1 LLRFVSVESRED
13 PLVAVARKLILTYAE
28 ELAVDLCFQGFDDE
42 IANLPGKYA
51 SPAGALLLAETEQ
64 GYVGCGAFRDLGDGI
79 CELKRIFVAKEQ
91 RGKGIARTLSIE
103 LLNRARARGYKRARL
118 DTLARLAPALAL
130 YRSLGFREI
139 PPYNFNPQPDI
150 TYFEIELDGWPT

>member
-1 LLRFVSVESRED
+1 MLRFVSVDTPND
-13 PLVAVARKLILTYAE
+13 PLVSVARSLILTYAE

-51 SPAGALLLAETEQ
+51 PPSGVLLLAESDQ
-64 GYVGCGAFRDLGDGI
+64 GYVGCGALRDLGDDV

-91 RGKGIARTLSIE
+91 RGQGIARALSLE
-103 LLNRARARGYKRARL
+103 LLTRARAGGYSRARL
-118 DTLARLAPALAL
+118 DTLARLTPAIAL
-130 YRSLGFREI
+130 YQSLGFREI

-150 TYFEIELDGWPT
+150 KYFEIDL